1 MKNYLFVFLTFLCI
15 QCKNSPD
22 SSTQKN
28 ESNKETSS
36 LKTNL
41 NIDSLLVKNTFNA
54 ANGLKLPY
62 RLFSPNNI
70 TQKVPLVVFLHGRG
84 DRGTDNSAQTYHEAG
99 FIINENGLLSEAMQQ
114 KYPCYILVPQC
125 SDKTEN
131 EEWAKWVG
139 NTPETPFE
147 GLGEDGSYTMSE
159 TPSDSGAATLEL
171 IEETIATLNIDPNR
185 IYLVGL
191 SMGGFGTWE
200 FTARKPN
207 LFAAA
212 IPMAGYSDPSKI
224 EIIKHIPFWIFHG
237 EIDKWNPVEG
247 SRTMYSLLTQENADV
262 TYTEYKNTGHGDAF
276 KKAFS
281 EPALIPWLFSKTK
294 TN

>member
-1 MKNYLFVFLTFLCI
+1 MKNYLFILIGFLCI
-15 QCKNSPD
+15 QCGNASNTSPHKGVLENKGSIPKD
-22 SSTQKN
+22 S
-28 ESNKETSS
+28 
-36 LKTNL
+36 L
-41 NIDSLLVKNTFNA
+41 NIDSLLVKKTFNA
-54 ANGLKLPY
+54 ANGLELPY
-62 RLFSPNNI
+62 RLFTPTNREQEI
-70 TQKVPLVVFLHGRG
+70 PLIIFLHGRG
-84 DRGTDNSAQTYHEAG
+84 DRGTDNGSQTYHEAG
-99 FIINENGLLSEAMQQ
+99 FIVNENGLLSETMQQ

-131 EEWAKWVG
+131 EEWAKWIG
-139 NTPETPFE
+139 NTPETPFK
-147 GLGEDGSYTMSE
+147 GLGEDGSYAMNE

-200 FTARKPN
+200 FTARKPD

-212 IPMAGYSDPSKI
+212 VPMAGYSDPSKI
-224 EIIKHIPFWIFHG
+224 ETIKHIPYWIFHG
-237 EIDKWNPVEG
+237 EIDKWNTVAG
-247 SRTMYSLLTQENADV
+247 SRTMYTLLNNENDDV

-281 EPALIPWLFSKTK
+281 EPELIPWLFSKTK
-294 TN
+294 TD

>member
-1 MKNYLFVFLTFLCI
+1 MKNYLFILIGFLCI
-15 QCKNSPD
+15 RCGNS
-22 SSTQKN
+22 SHTSTKKSVLKN
-28 ESNKETSS
+28 EVSISKDS
-36 LKTNL
+36 L
-41 NIDSLLVKNTFNA
+41 NIDSLLVKKTFNA
-54 ANGLKLPY
+54 ANGLQLPY
-62 RLFSPNNI
+62 RFFTPTNTEQDI
-70 TQKVPLVVFLHGRG
+70 PLVIFLHGRG
-84 DRGTDNSAQTYHEAG
+84 DRGTDNGSKIYHEAG
-99 FIINENGLLSEAMQQ
+99 FIVNDNGLLSEAMQQ

-131 EEWAKWVG
+131 EEWAKWIG

-147 GLGEDGSYTMSE
+147 GLSEGGSYHMNE

-171 IEETIATLNIDPNR
+171 IGETIATLNIDPDR

-212 IPMAGYSDPSKI
+212 VPMAGYSDPSKI
-224 EIIKHIPFWIFHG
+224 ETIQHIPYWIFHG
-237 EIDKWNPVEG
+237 EIDQWNPVAG
-247 SRTMYSLLTQENADV
+247 SRNMYTLLNNQNADV

-281 EPALIPWLFSKTK
+281 EPELIPWLFSKTK